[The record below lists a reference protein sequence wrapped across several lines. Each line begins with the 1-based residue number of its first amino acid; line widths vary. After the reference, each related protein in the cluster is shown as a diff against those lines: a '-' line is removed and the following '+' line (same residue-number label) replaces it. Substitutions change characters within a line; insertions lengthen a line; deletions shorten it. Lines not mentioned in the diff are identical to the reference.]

1 MTKIILLMG
10 APGSGKGTQGAL
22 ISKNLSVPH
31 LSTGDILRIM
41 AKEDS
46 VEAKELNKLMSEG
59 KMIPSDTMNVV
70 LKNCL
75 QKEEY
80 KNGYILDG
88 YPRTLEQLQ
97 YFQDNISKE
106 FVVLFF
112 DLDEEIAI
120 KRIAGRFSCAGCG
133 KLYNKF
139 YFQPK
144 KNGQCDV
151 CGHTN
156 FNFRS
161 DDQEKVIISRLKEF
175 QINTMPVI
183 NQLSKEKNFFII
195 EAAKSMDNIIYQVNN
210 IIKKI

>member
-1 MTKIILLMG
+1 MTKIIFLMG

-22 ISKNLSVPH
+22 ISKELSIPH
-31 LSTGDILRIM
+31 LSTGDILRMM

-46 VEAKELNKLMSEG
+46 VEARELNKFMSEG
-59 KMIPSDTMNVV
+59 KMIPSDVMNAV

-80 KNGYILDG
+80 KDGYILDG

-97 YFQDNISKE
+97 YFQDNISRE

-120 KRIAGRFSCAGCG
+120 KRITGRFSCAGCG

-144 KNGQCDV
+144 ENGRCDV
-151 CGHTN
+151 CGHTK
-156 FNFRS
+156 FSFRA
-161 DDQEKVIISRLKEF
+161 DDQQDVITNRLKEF
-175 QINTMPVI
+175 QVNTKPVI
-183 NQLSKEKNFFII
+183 NQLNNKKNFFVI
-195 EAAKSMDNIIYQVNN
+195 EAAKSMDDIIYQVNN

>member
-22 ISKNLSVPH
+22 ISKKLSIPH
-31 LSTGDILRIM
+31 LSTGDILRMM

-46 VEAKELNKLMSEG
+46 VEARELNKFMSEG
-59 KMIPSDTMNVV
+59 KMIPSDIMNLV

-80 KNGYILDG
+80 KDGYILDG

-97 YFQDNISKE
+97 YFQDNISRE
-106 FVVLFF
+106 FFVLFF

-120 KRIAGRFSCAGCG
+120 KRITGRFSCAGCG

-144 KNGQCDV
+144 EDGRCDV
-151 CGHTN
+151 CGHTQ
-156 FNFRS
+156 FNFRA
-161 DDQEKVIISRLKEF
+161 DDQQDVITNRLKEF
-175 QINTMPVI
+175 QVNTKPVI
-183 NQLSKEKNFFII
+183 NQLNNKKNFFII
-195 EAAKSMDNIIYQVNN
+195 EAAKSMDDIIYQVNN

>member
-22 ISKNLSVPH
+22 ISKELSIPH
-31 LSTGDILRIM
+31 LSTGDILRMM

-46 VEAKELNKLMSEG
+46 VEARELNKFMSEG
-59 KMIPSDTMNVV
+59 KMIPSDVMNVV

-80 KNGYILDG
+80 KDGYILDG

-120 KRIAGRFSCAGCG
+120 KRITGRFSCAGCG

-144 KNGQCDV
+144 ENGRCDV
-151 CGHTN
+151 CGHTK
-156 FNFRS
+156 FSFRA
-161 DDQEKVIISRLKEF
+161 DDQQDVITNRLKEF
-175 QINTMPVI
+175 QVNTKPVI
-183 NQLSKEKNFFII
+183 NQLNNKKNFFTI
-195 EAAKSMDNIIYQVNN
+195 EAAKSMDDIIYQVNN

>member
-22 ISKNLSVPH
+22 ISKALSIPH
-31 LSTGDILRIM
+31 LSTGDILRMM

-46 VEAKELNKLMSEG
+46 VEARELNKFMSEG
-59 KMIPSDTMNVV
+59 KMIPSDVMNVV

-80 KNGYILDG
+80 KDGYILDG

-97 YFQDNISKE
+97 YFQDNISRE

-120 KRIAGRFSCAGCG
+120 KRITGRFSCAGCG

-144 KNGQCDV
+144 EDGRCDV
-151 CGHTN
+151 CGHTKFSFIN
-156 FNFRS
+156 
-161 DDQEKVIISRLKEF
+161 RLKEF
-175 QINTMPVI
+175 QVNTKPVI
-183 NQLSKEKNFFII
+183 NQLNNKKNFFII
-195 EAAKSMDNIIYQVNN
+195 EAAKSMGDIIYQVNN

>member
-22 ISKNLSVPH
+22 ISKELSIPH
-31 LSTGDILRIM
+31 LSTGDILRMM

-46 VEAKELNKLMSEG
+46 AEARELNKFMSEG
-59 KMIPSDTMNVV
+59 KMIPSDVMNVV

-80 KNGYILDG
+80 KDGYILDG

-97 YFQDNISKE
+97 YFQDNISRE

-112 DLDEEIAI
+112 DLDDEIAI
-120 KRIAGRFSCAGCG
+120 KRITGRFSCAGCG

-144 KNGQCDV
+144 ENGRCDV
-151 CGHTN
+151 CGHTK
-156 FNFRS
+156 FSFRA
-161 DDQEKVIISRLKEF
+161 DDQQDVITNRLKEF
-175 QINTMPVI
+175 QVNTKPVI
-183 NQLSKEKNFFII
+183 NQLNNKKNFFVI
-195 EAAKSMDNIIYQVNN
+195 EAAKSMDDIIYQVNN

>member
-22 ISKNLSVPH
+22 ISKELSIPH
-31 LSTGDILRIM
+31 LSTGDVLRMM

-46 VEAKELNKLMSEG
+46 MEARELNKFMSEG
-59 KMIPSDTMNVV
+59 KMIPSDVMNRV

-80 KNGYILDG
+80 KDGYILDG

-97 YFQDNISKE
+97 YFQDNISRE

-112 DLDEEIAI
+112 DLDDEIAI
-120 KRIAGRFSCAGCG
+120 KRITGRFSCAGCG

-144 KNGQCDV
+144 EDGQCDV
-151 CGHTN
+151 CGHTQ
-156 FNFRS
+156 FNFRA
-161 DDQEKVIISRLKEF
+161 DDQQDVITNRLKEF
-175 QINTMPVI
+175 QVNTKPVI
-183 NQLSKEKNFFII
+183 NQLNNKKNFFII
-195 EAAKSMDNIIYQVNN
+195 EAAKSMDDIIYQVNN